1 MAKCGFVNVIKPTG
15 MTSSDVVCAVKK
27 IIGEKKVGHLG
38 TLDPA
43 ASGVLP
49 IAVGK
54 AAKFF
59 DYFLKKDKVY
69 VADVK
74 FGVLTDTLDS
84 FGKIIETDDIVIKK
98 EQLESVLI
106 GFVGKIKQVPPLYSA
121 IKVNGKKA
129 CDLARNGEIVELKK
143 REIEIYSIE
152 LLDEID
158 VNTFRFR
165 VHCTAGTYIRTL
177 FNDIAVKLGTIAT
190 TPVIIREKSGSF
202 DTKNAVTLDEFR
214 NNPSLIA
221 VEQLFT
227 NCKIIDI
234 SDAVLSKKLLNGV
247 RINKNDGFNK
257 FDLSENEEFFIRIDN
272 KLVGM
277 YRFLGEKLDC
287 IVFLSENN

>member
-15 MTSSDVVCAVKK
+15 MTSSDVVCVVKK
-27 IIGEKKVGHLG
+27 ALSEKKVGHLG

-54 AAKFF
+54 ATKFF

-74 FGVLTDTLDS
+74 FGILTDTLDS
-84 FGKIIETDDIVIKK
+84 FGKVIETDNIVIKK
-98 EQLESVLI
+98 EQILVVLNKFI
-106 GFVGKIKQVPPLYSA
+106 GQIKQVPPLYSA

-129 CDLARNGEIVELKK
+129 CDLARNGEIVELKE
-143 REIEIYSIE
+143 REIQIYSID
-152 LLDEID
+152 LLDEIE

-177 FNDIAVKLGTIAT
+177 FNDIANELKTIAT

-202 DTKNAVTLDEFR
+202 DISKAVTLDEFR
-214 NNPSLIA
+214 DNPNLIT
-221 VEQLFT
+221 VEQLF
-227 NCKIIDI
+227 NNYKIIDI

-247 RINKNDGFNK
+247 KINKNEILNK
-257 FDLSENEEFFIRIDN
+257 FDVSEKEEFFIRIDK
-272 KLVGM
+272 KLIGM
-277 YRFLGEKLDC
+277 YKFLGEKLNC